1 MTIFGSLEIE
11 SGAVVTH
18 RDTYELDGIKVVS
31 VRRPGLVPAILV
43 GGGLAGFSLAFAY
56 LLYATEILFLVGI
69 GFGSIL
75 IGLWLG
81 QLKLLS
87 RDLRGSEL
95 VDAVWGSYT
104 HLNIIRRNIATHMRS
119 ADRSVAS

>member
-1 MTIFGSLEIE
+1 MIIGSLKVEA
-11 SGAVVTH
+11 GAVVTH
-18 RDTYELDGIKVVS
+18 RDTYDLEGIKVVS
-31 VRRPGLVPAILV
+31 VRRPGLAPAILV
-43 GGGLAGFSLAFAY
+43 GGGLAGFSLAFAD
-56 LLYATEILFLVGI
+56 LLYASEMLFLLGI

-75 IGLWLG
+75 IGLWLA

-104 HLNIIRRNIATHMRS
+104 QLNVIRGNIAAHMRS
-119 ADRSVAS
+119 ADRGAVS